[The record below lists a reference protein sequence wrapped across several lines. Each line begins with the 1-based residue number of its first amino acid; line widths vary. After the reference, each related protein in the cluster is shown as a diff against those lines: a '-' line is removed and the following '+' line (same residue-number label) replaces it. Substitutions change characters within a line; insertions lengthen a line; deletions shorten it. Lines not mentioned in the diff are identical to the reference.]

1 MEETSE
7 IFATLG
13 ARRQMRLL
21 RISPKLLLLRHV
33 RFDWIELSA
42 EEVQKNTDAFPRR
55 EAIRSRF
62 SFSDVVF
69 IVTTEAGWSRT
80 VIRLAHEDFSF

>member
-1 MEETSE
+1 MEETSK

-13 ARRQMRLL
+13 ARRQMRSLS
-21 RISPKLLLLRHV
+21 ISPEILLIRHIGC
-33 RFDWIELSA
+33 DWTELSA
-42 EEVQKNTDAFPRR
+42 EELQKNTDAFPQRG
-55 EAIRSRF
+55 EIRSRL